1 MVTLLRLSPLCTLMV
16 LSSWWSATCWLIQ
29 EYSVS
34 VPVAGD
40 LARCVDY
47 YRFALLTLL
56 VRCAIRA
63 SSSPGQA
70 AG

>member
-1 MVTLLRLSPLCTLMV
+1 MVVSYMLVDPV
-16 LSSWWSATCWLIQ
+16 AA
-29 EYSVS
+29 S

-56 VRCAIRA
+56 VRCAITA